1 MLAALQWDVAAP
13 TPRQIAEQLLVS
25 LGVEP
30 PAADAPDAELPLE
43 WRTLN
48 FYCDVA
54 IDVRELAFEPAT
66 YTAAAALLMLWEHMY
81 RITDMAHPLH
91 RYTTHTFERA
101 VVCGCEVAPGPART
115 YAETLRALHEEI
127 RYKSQAAAA

>member
-1 MLAALQWDVAAP
+1 M
-13 TPRQIAEQLLVS
+13 
-25 LGVEP
+25 
-30 PAADAPDAELPLE
+30 
-43 WRTLN
+43 
-48 FYCDVA
+48 A
-54 IDVRELAFEPAT
+54 IDARAGTEPAT

-101 VVCGCEVAPGPART
+101 VVCGCEVRLDRRAPTPRP
-115 YAETLRALHEEI
+115 LRALHEEI